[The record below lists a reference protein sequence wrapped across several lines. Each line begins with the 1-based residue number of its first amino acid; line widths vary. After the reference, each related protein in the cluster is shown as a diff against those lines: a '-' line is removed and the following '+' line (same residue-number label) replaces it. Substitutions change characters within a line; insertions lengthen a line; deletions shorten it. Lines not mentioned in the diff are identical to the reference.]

1 MYLQVCRYYRTSPI
15 ASTIPLYLCLN
26 LSDKLT
32 WAHIQRIGNFPK
44 SLKICLL
51 VTILNHRQMS
61 AGNSR
66 KTAQDILR
74 YASFVAKIAYCPSN
88 RTIVELHRHTP
99 LFHQIVYEK
108 TEK

>member
-1 MYLQVCRYYRTSPI
+1 MS
-15 ASTIPLYLCLN
+15 
-26 LSDKLT
+26 
-32 WAHIQRIGNFPK
+32 
-44 SLKICLL
+44 
-51 VTILNHRQMS
+51 MS

-99 LFHQIVYEK
+99 LSHQIVYEK